1 MCSILAD
8 FLADFRFCKHALSEK
23 VNAKFFFGVDFF
35 EPSKGFLR
43 YFETNHLKAS
53 RLANPLKTRVFS
65 AKSFLVE
72 NFRNMRA
79 FSSFWETS
87 VLIFFKEIPYC
98 HNSQIYCDSCC
109 GSESLLGARPIG
121 PHRAPAE
128 TPTHNMSG
136 LHLGRGC
143 SF

>member
-1 MCSILAD
+1 MQYICR
-8 FLADFRFCKHALSEK
+8 FLGRFPFLQARPIRKSQRQI
-23 VNAKFFFGVDFF
+23 FFGVDFF

-79 FSSFWETS
+79 FSSFWETT

-98 HNSQIYCDSCC
+98 HTPQIYCDSCC